1 MKFPYM
7 ILMLVPLTLGAMDA
21 NDPKVETARRISMEL
36 GKTLK
41 ERLLLA
47 IEQQGITGA
56 VEVCAD
62 EAPGIAAELSE
73 RHGVMVRRVSLRTR
87 NPVNQPDE
95 WERSKLESTAEAMT
109 QTNSVRMTES
119 YASLPNEQCE
129 NEVRYLR
136 YIYMEPLCLTCHG
149 SVLSPE
155 MEEIIKRRY
164 PGDRAIGYAV
174 DELRGAISVRYPA
187 AQ

>member
-1 MKFPYM
+1 
-7 ILMLVPLTLGAMDA
+7 
-21 NDPKVETARRISMEL
+21 
-36 GKTLK
+36 
-41 ERLLLA
+41 
-47 IEQQGITGA
+47 
-56 VEVCAD
+56 
-62 EAPGIAAELSE
+62 
-73 RHGVMVRRVSLRTR
+73 
-87 NPVNQPDE
+87 
-95 WERSKLESTAEAMT
+95 
-109 QTNSVRMTES
+109 MTES